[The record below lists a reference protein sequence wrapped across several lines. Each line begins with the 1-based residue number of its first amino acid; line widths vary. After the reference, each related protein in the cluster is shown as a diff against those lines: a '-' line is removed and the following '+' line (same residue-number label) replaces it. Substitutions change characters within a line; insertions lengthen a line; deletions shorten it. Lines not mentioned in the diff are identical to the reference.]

1 METLKDIYNL
11 LSLFDLLYILI
22 TIYYLFQCS
31 VKGFVLSLL
40 SIAKWILAYIITL
53 ILFPRF
59 KPFVKDTIDNQYI
72 LDLIL
77 GVSIFFIVIF
87 LIFLINKGI
96 KKTVKYSGIGKVDTI
111 FGFFFGFV
119 KSYIISV
126 CIFASINIIYNHDKW
141 PIDSNKSFAF
151 NYVKK
156 GSNYLIKE
164 FPDKKK
170 YENTKEKVSDI

>member
-77 GVSIFFIVIF
+77 GVSI
-87 LIFLINKGI
+87 
-96 KKTVKYSGIGKVDTI
+96 
-111 FGFFFGFV
+111 
-119 KSYIISV
+119 SYL
-126 CIFASINIIYNHDKW
+126 
-141 PIDSNKSFAF
+141 SNQ
-151 NYVKK
+151 
-156 GSNYLIKE
+156 
-164 FPDKKK
+164 
-170 YENTKEKVSDI
+170 